1 MSQLFGPHSND
12 IARFVLW
19 GSVTLVLVLILV
31 AAALPRS
38 ALVTGADRAIAQPV
52 PFSHKHHA
60 GALGIDCR
68 YCHTGVETS
77 PFAGLPPTKT
87 CMTCHS
93 QLWTNA
99 DLLEPVRQSLAS
111 GKPIAWNRVHDLP
124 DFVYFN
130 HSIHVNKGVACTTC
144 HGPVDTMPLTYQA
157 RSLTMSWCL
166 DCHRN
171 PEPNLRPREDV
182 FKTDWRP
189 PDNIAR
195 LRALLMKEEEIHPE
209 TMTGCHVCHR

>member
-1 MSQLFGPHSND
+1 MSQLFGRHSNE
-12 IARFVLW
+12 IARLVLW
-19 GSVTLVLVLILV
+19 GGVTLVLAVIFVL
-31 AAALPRS
+31 AALPRS
-38 ALVTGADRAIAQPV
+38 SLVTGMERDMTQPV

-77 PFAGLPPTKT
+77 AFAGLPPTET

-99 DLLEPVRQSLAS
+99 DMLEPVRSSLAN
-111 GKPIAWNRVHDLP
+111 GTPISWNRVHDLP

-130 HSIHVNKGVACTTC
+130 HAIHVNKGVACTTC
-144 HGPVDTMPLTYQA
+144 HGPVDTMALTWQA
-157 RSLTMSWCL
+157 SPLTMSWCL

-171 PEPNLRPREDV
+171 PEPNLRPRKDG
-182 FKTDWRP
+182 FDTDWQP
-189 PDNIAR
+189 PADIAR
-195 LRALLMKEEEIHPE
+195 LRALLMMEEEIHPE
-209 TMTGCHVCHR
+209 TMTDCYVCHR

>member
-1 MSQLFGPHSND
+1 MSQLFGPHFNG

-19 GSVTLVLVLILV
+19 GGAALVLVLIAV

-38 ALVTGADRAIAQPV
+38 ALVTGTDRVVAQPV

-60 GALGIDCR
+60 GELGIDCR

-77 PFAGLPPTKT
+77 SFAGLPPTET

-99 DLLEPVRQSLAS
+99 GMLAPVRQSLSS

-124 DFVYFN
+124 DYVYFN
-130 HSIHVNKGVACTTC
+130 HAIHVDKGVGCTTC
-144 HGPVDTMPLTYQA
+144 HGRIDRMAMTWQA
-157 RSLTMSWCL
+157 KPLTMSWCL
-166 DCHRN
+166 DCHRD
-171 PEPNLRPREDV
+171 PEPNLRPKEAV
-182 FKTDWRP
+182 FETGWQP
-189 PDNIAR
+189 PDDIAR
-195 LRALLMKEEEIHPE
+195 LRALLMKEENIHPE
-209 TMTGCHVCHR
+209 TMTDCYVCHR